1 MVGAGYILRAG
12 PDGETVAQQKQA
24 VVGGVITGA
33 SAEMIE
39 YMRQDFLD
47 STGAR
52 LAELDQALVEGGDV
66 EAMRYFAFET
76 KGQARNFGMTLLSL
90 IAARM
95 EDYLNAIDHVADWA
109 QPGIRAF
116 FDALQNVVNGGIDP
130 DADPSIVVRSLPARP
145 RVLGVDDNDTLD
157 VEVMLVMDQTAAT
170 GIVEREMQACGYRTT
185 VVTSPFEAFEA
196 AVRTRPDMVIVAAV
210 LEGLTGIDLATA
222 LATMPETRN
231 TPVALLTSLDD
242 DDANLSLLPKSVPV
256 IHKGERF
263 GDDLARAMSH
273 HFLL

>member
-1 MVGAGYILRAG
+1 
-12 PDGETVAQQKQA
+12 VAQQKQA

-52 LAELDQALVEGGDV
+52 LVELERGLANGGDL
-66 EAMRYFAFET
+66 EALRYFAFQT
-76 KGQARNFGMTLLSL
+76 KGQGRNFGMTLLSL
-90 IAARM
+90 VAARL
-95 EDYLNAIDHVADWA
+95 EDYLNAIDGIADWTV
-109 QPGIRAF
+109 PGIRAF
-116 FDALQNVVNGGIDP
+116 LDSMQNVVNGGIAD
-130 DADPSIVVRSLPARP
+130 DADPSMVVRGLPARP
-145 RVLGVDDNDTLD
+145 RVLGVDDNETLD
-157 VEVMLVMDQTAAT
+157 VEVMLVMQHSATT

-196 AVRTRPDMVIVAAV
+196 AVRTRPDLVIVSAV

-231 TPVALLTSLDD
+231 TPVAVLTSLDD
-242 DDANLSLLPKSVPV
+242 GDSNLGLLPKSVPV
-256 IHKGERF
+256 IHKGESF
-263 GDDLARAMSH
+263 GDDLAKAMSH

>member
-1 MVGAGYILRAG
+1 MAS
-12 PDGETVAQQKQA
+12 KHA

-33 SAEMIE
+33 SAEMID

-47 STGAR
+47 ATGGRVAEFER
-52 LAELDQALVEGGDV
+52 ALAEGGDL
-66 EAMRYFAFET
+66 EALRYFAFET
-76 KGQARNFGMTLLSL
+76 KGQARNFGMTLLGL
-90 IAARM
+90 VAARL
-95 EDYLNAIDHVADWA
+95 EDYLNAIDRIADWSL
-109 QPGIRAF
+109 PGIRAF
-116 FDALQNVVNGGIDP
+116 LDALQNVVNGGIAD
-130 DADPSIVVRSLPARP
+130 DADPSMVVRGLPARP
-145 RVLGVDDNDTLD
+145 RVLGVDDNETLD

-185 VVTSPFEAFEA
+185 VVTSPFEAFESV
-196 AVRTRPDMVIVAAV
+196 VRTRPDMVIVAAV

-242 DDANLSLLPKSVPV
+242 DDSNLALLPKSVPV
-256 IHKGERF
+256 IHKGESF

>member
-1 MVGAGYILRAG
+1 MAS
-12 PDGETVAQQKQA
+12 KHA

-33 SAEMIE
+33 SAEMID

-47 STGAR
+47 ATGGRVAEFER
-52 LAELDQALVEGGDV
+52 ALAEGGDL
-66 EAMRYFAFET
+66 EALRYFAFET
-76 KGQARNFGMTLLSL
+76 KGQARNFGMTLLGL
-90 IAARM
+90 VAARL
-95 EDYLNAIDHVADWA
+95 EDYLNAIDRIADWSL
-109 QPGIRAF
+109 PGIRAF
-116 FDALQNVVNGGIDP
+116 LDALQNVVNGGIAD
-130 DADPSIVVRSLPARP
+130 DADPSMVVRGLPARP
-145 RVLGVDDNDTLD
+145 RVLGVDDNETLD

-185 VVTSPFEAFEA
+185 VVTSPFEAFESV
-196 AVRTRPDMVIVAAV
+196 VRTRPDMVIVAAV
-210 LEGLTGIDLATA
+210 LDGLTGIDLATA

-242 DDANLSLLPKSVPV
+242 DDSNLALLPKSVPV
-256 IHKGERF
+256 IHKGESF

>member
-1 MVGAGYILRAG
+1 MA
-12 PDGETVAQQKQA
+12 QKQA

-47 STGAR
+47 TTGAKVVEFER
-52 LAELDQALVEGGDV
+52 ALSAGGDI

-90 IAARM
+90 IAARL

-109 QPGIRAF
+109 APGIRAF
-116 FDALQNVVNGGIDP
+116 LDALQNVVNGGIAD
-130 DADPSIVVRSLPARP
+130 DADPSMVVRGLPARP
-145 RVLGVDDNDTLD
+145 RVLGVDDNETLD
-157 VEVMLVMDQTAAT
+157 VEVMLVMEHNATT

-196 AVRTRPDMVIVAAV
+196 AVRTRPDMVIVSAV

-231 TPVALLTSLDD
+231 TPVAVLTSLDD
-242 DDANLSLLPKSVPV
+242 DDGNLNLLPKSVPV

>member
-1 MVGAGYILRAG
+1 MAS
-12 PDGETVAQQKQA
+12 KHA

-33 SAEMIE
+33 SAEMID

-47 STGAR
+47 ATGGR
-52 LAELDQALVEGGDV
+52 VAELERALAEGGDLG
-66 EAMRYFAFET
+66 ALRYFAFET
-76 KGQARNFGMTLLSL
+76 KGQARNFGMTLLGL
-90 IAARM
+90 VAARL
-95 EDYLNAIDHVADWA
+95 EDYLNAIDRIADWSL
-109 QPGIRAF
+109 PGIRAF
-116 FDALQNVVNGGIDP
+116 LDALQNVVNGGIAD
-130 DADPSIVVRSLPARP
+130 DADPSMVVRGLPARP
-145 RVLGVDDNDTLD
+145 RVLGVDDNETLD

-185 VVTSPFEAFEA
+185 VVTSPFEAFESV
-196 AVRTRPDMVIVAAV
+196 VRTRPDMVIVAAV
-210 LEGLTGIDLATA
+210 LDGLTGIDLATA

-242 DDANLSLLPKSVPV
+242 DDSNLALLPKSVPV
-256 IHKGERF
+256 IHKGESF

>member
-1 MVGAGYILRAG
+1 
-12 PDGETVAQQKQA
+12 VASKHA

-47 STGAR
+47 TTGGRVAEFDR
-52 LAELDQALVEGGDV
+52 ALAEGGDL
-66 EAMRYFAFET
+66 EALRYFAFET

-90 IAARM
+90 VAARL
-95 EDYLNAIDHVADWA
+95 EDYLNAIDRIADWSL
-109 QPGIRAF
+109 PGIRAF
-116 FDALQNVVNGGIDP
+116 LDALQNVVNGGIAD
-130 DADPSIVVRSLPARP
+130 DSDPSMVVRGLPARP
-145 RVLGVDDNDTLD
+145 RVLGVDDNEALD

-185 VVTSPFEAFEA
+185 VVTSPFEAFEM

-242 DDANLSLLPKSVPV
+242 DEGNLNLLPKSVPV
-256 IHKGERF
+256 IHKGDRF

>member
-1 MVGAGYILRAG
+1 MA
-12 PDGETVAQQKQA
+12 QKQA

-47 STGAR
+47 GTGAR
-52 LAELDQALVEGGDV
+52 LAELDRTLAAGADLEAL
-66 EAMRYFAFET
+66 RYFAFET
-76 KGQARNFGMTLLSL
+76 KGQARNFGMTLMGLV
-90 IAARM
+90 AARL
-95 EDYLNAIDHVADWA
+95 EDYLNAIDHIADWA
-109 QPGIRAF
+109 TPGIRAF
-116 FDALQNVVNGGIDP
+116 LDAMQNVVNGGIAN
-130 DADPSIVVRSLPARP
+130 DADPSMVVRGLPARP
-145 RVLGVDDNDTLD
+145 RVLGVDDNETLD
-157 VEVMLVMDQTAAT
+157 VEVMLVMDHNAAT

-185 VVTSPFEAFEA
+185 VVTSPFEAFEM
-196 AVRTRPDMVIVAAV
+196 AVRTRPDLVIVSAV

-231 TPVALLTSLDD
+231 TPVAVLTSLDD
-242 DDANLSLLPKSVPV
+242 DDSNLNLLPKSVPV
-256 IHKGERF
+256 IHKGESF

>member
-1 MVGAGYILRAG
+1 MAS
-12 PDGETVAQQKQA
+12 KHA

-33 SAEMIE
+33 SAEMID

-47 STGAR
+47 TTGGRVAEFER
-52 LAELDQALVEGGDV
+52 ALAEGGDL
-66 EAMRYFAFET
+66 EALRYFAFET
-76 KGQARNFGMTLLSL
+76 KGQARNFGMTLLGL
-90 IAARM
+90 VAARL
-95 EDYLNAIDHVADWA
+95 EDYLNAIDRIADWS

-116 FDALQNVVNGGIDP
+116 LDALQNVVNGGIAD
-130 DADPSIVVRSLPARP
+130 DADPSMVVRGLPARP
-145 RVLGVDDNDTLD
+145 RVLGVDDNETLD

-185 VVTSPFEAFEA
+185 VVTSPFEAFESV
-196 AVRTRPDMVIVAAV
+196 VRTRPDMVIVAAV
-210 LEGLTGIDLATA
+210 LDGLTGIDLATA

-242 DDANLSLLPKSVPV
+242 DDSNLALLPKSVPV
-256 IHKGERF
+256 IHKGDSF